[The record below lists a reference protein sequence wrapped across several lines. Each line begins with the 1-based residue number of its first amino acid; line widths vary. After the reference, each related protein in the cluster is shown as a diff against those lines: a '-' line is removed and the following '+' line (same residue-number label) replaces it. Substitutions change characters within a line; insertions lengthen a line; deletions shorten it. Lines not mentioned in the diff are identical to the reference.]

1 MAIVIPLKSVF
12 DNKGVEDASSSLKKF
27 AKIAVA
33 AVGLGQV
40 GAFLGDSAK
49 AAVEDAKSQ
58 ALLSNQL
65 KNTVGA
71 TKSVVA
77 GVETHIS
84 AMERMSSVADDK
96 IRPAFAQL
104 TRATGNVKDATK
116 LSTLALNISAGT
128 GKDLGAVSVALGKAY
143 NGQTT
148 ALKKLGVPMSD
159 SMKHAEAFGKAQKE
173 LNKLQTEAGSTTGK
187 KHAEILGKVSDKQKE
202 LNAIAASGIDWQ
214 KDLAKAFKGSAETAA
229 KADPYQQLSLAM
241 DNIKESVGS
250 ALLPILQQFAQ
261 WLVGVVPSIQAF
273 FKQMTDPT
281 TQMGSAWKT
290 VSDVLSAVF
299 SFIVNNIQPIGAFV
313 GVILAVKGA
322 VELWSF
328 AQAVLNA
335 ILALN
340 PITLVVL
347 AIAALV
353 AAIVWIATKTNWF
366 QDAWTTMTKVISDVW
381 NGFVGFF
388 QDTTKALGGFFSS
401 AWDSVTTA
409 FTAVFDGI
417 SGLFKGYVNFWLG
430 LFESFI
436 NFFSDGINNALGGI
450 NAALDGIKTVT
461 GGTIDVKVA
470 RMAHVSLPRLANGGI
485 VPATVGGR
493 QVTVGEGGQSEAIIP
508 LSKMS
513 DMFALPRNSQSNAPA
528 QYNVTVNAGMGADG
542 ASIGKQLVTVLKK
555 YERTNGAIWKSA

>member
-1 MAIVIPLKSVF
+1 MAIIIPLKSVF
-12 DNKGVEDASSSLKKF
+12 DGKGVEDASSSLKKF
-27 AKIAVA
+27 AKLAVA
-33 AVGLGQV
+33 AVGVAQI

-58 ALLSNQL
+58 ALLANQL

-71 TKSVVA
+71 TKNVVA

-159 SMKHAEAFGKAQKE
+159 SMKHAEAYGKAQKE
-173 LNKLQTEAGSTTGK
+173 LNKLQTEAASTVGS
-187 KHAEILGKVSDKQKE
+187 KHKEAIAKVAEKQAE
-202 LNAIAASGIDWQ
+202 LNSIAASGIDWQ

-229 KADPYQQLSLAM
+229 NKDPYQQLSLAM

-250 ALLPILQQFAQ
+250 ALLPLLQKFAK
-261 WLVGVVPSIQAF
+261 WLVDVVPSIQNF

-281 TQMGSAWKT
+281 TTMGAAWKT
-290 VSDVLSAVF
+290 LTDILGAVF
-299 SFIVNNIQPIGAFV
+299 DFIIANIAPISAFV

-322 VELWSF
+322 VELWTI
-328 AQAVLNA
+328 AQAAFNIVMG
-335 ILALN
+335 LN
-340 PITLVVL
+340 PITWIVL
-347 AIAALV
+347 AVAALI
-353 AAIVWIATKTNWF
+353 AAIVLVATKT
-366 QDAWTTMTKVISDVW
+366 T
-381 NGFVGFF
+381 FF
-388 QDTTKALGGFFSS
+388 QDTWKALTDFMAS
-401 AWDSVTTA
+401 AWSGITTA
-409 FTAVFDGI
+409 FTTVFDTI

-436 NFFSDGINNALGGI
+436 NFFSDGINGALGGL
-450 NAALDGIKTVT
+450 NAALDGIRTAT
-461 GGTIDVKVA
+461 GGVIDVKVA

-493 QVTVGEGGQSEAIIP
+493 NVTVGEGGSAEAIIP
-508 LSKMS
+508 LTKMA
-513 DMFALPRNSQSNAPA
+513 DMFGLPNSAPA
-528 QYNVTVNAGMGADG
+528 QAPTQYNVTINAGMGADG
-542 ASIGKQLVTVLKK
+542 AVIGKQLVTVLKK
-555 YERTNGAIWKSA
+555 YERTNGAVWKSA